1 MTGKEEIGRLAAIG
15 GRIAGLGCAPLP
27 ISAAAQTATPVNDQ
41 IKQLQSE
48 IRNIQKH
55 YQTEIQK
62 LQRQLDDL
70 KAAQTAPKPPPPL
83 APGAPTTLQ
92 IPPAAGGLPSRAPGV
107 RAAPARAGG

>member
-1 MTGKEEIGRLAAIG
+1 MGAARLPIRVLRYELVLAI
-15 GRIAGLGCAPLP
+15 GLGCAALP
-27 ISAAAQTATPVNDQ
+27 MPALAQTPTPVNEQ

-70 KAAQTAPKPPPPL
+70 KAARAAPKPPPQP

-92 IPPAAGGLPSRAPGV
+92 IPPAAGASRS
-107 RAAPARAGG
+107 AAANGRG